1 MGPRFSCRTRVWP
14 RPRKPE
20 SSHRPLRPPPPPG
33 DWPGGDPWA
42 AIAAGPADGISSV
55 SFGQLKQAADKI
67 PELVGNTK
75 PEARVLGGRHAIR
88 AAVVTIAALALT
100 ACGAGASSPAP
111 ATAHSAAQTPTSV
124 PPTSPSS
131 PADVARQQAIAA
143 YLGMWRDFADAAT
156 TSDWRSP
163 NLAQNATGDALSTLS
178 RGLYADHYNGL
189 VSRGRPVNNP
199 QVSTA
204 DPAESPTK
212 VVISDCG
219 DSTNW
224 LKYRADNGQAA
235 NDGPGG
241 RRQINAIVKKAVDG
255 SWKVTDFGAQAVGTC

>member
-42 AIAAGPADGISSV
+42 AIAAGLADGISSV

-163 NLAQNATGDALSTLS
+163 KLAQNATGDALSTLS

>member
-1 MGPRFSCRTRVWP
+1 MVRVRTWVHCGDHAVW
-14 RPRKPE
+14 
-20 SSHRPLRPPPPPG
+20 
-33 DWPGGDPWA
+33 
-42 AIAAGPADGISSV
+42 
-55 SFGQLKQAADKI
+55 
-67 PELVGNTK
+67 
-75 PEARVLGGRHAIR
+75 
-88 AAVVTIAALALT
+88 AAVVAIAALA
-100 ACGAGASSPAP
+100 ACGSGDASGRTP
-111 ATAHSAAQTPTSV
+111 ATSQFAAPGPTSMA
-124 PPTSPSS
+124 PTLPAS

-156 TSDWRSP
+156 TSDWQSP
-163 NLAQNATGDALSTLS
+163 KLAQNATSDALSTLS

-199 QVSTA
+199 QVSSV

-224 LKYRADNGQAA
+224 AKYRADNGQSA

-241 RRQINAIVKKAVDG
+241 RREINAIVKKAVDG
-255 SWKVTDFGAQAVGTC
+255 SWKVTDFGVQAVGTC

>member
-1 MGPRFSCRTRVWP
+1 MRRWLSHQRTRVWP
-14 RPRKPE
+14 
-20 SSHRPLRPPPPPG
+20 L
-33 DWPGGDPWA
+33 
-42 AIAAGPADGISSV
+42 
-55 SFGQLKQAADKI
+55 QLE
-67 PELVGNTK
+67 PSLVGNTK
-75 PEARVLGGRHAIR
+75 RDAKARAVALGGWHAFR
-88 AAVVTIAALALT
+88 AAAVAIAAMALT
-100 ACGAGASSPAP
+100 ACGADTSSPAP
-111 ATAHSAAQTPTSV
+111 VTAQSAAPAPTPAA
-124 PPTSPSS
+124 PTSPAS

-163 NLAQNATGDALSTLS
+163 TLAQNATGDALSTLS

-199 QVSTA
+199 QVSYV
-204 DPAESPTK
+204 DPVDSPTT

-224 LKYRADNGQAA
+224 TKYRADNGQPA
-235 NDGPGG
+235 NDGPSG

-255 SWKVTDFGAQAVGTC
+255 SWKVTDFGVQAVGTC